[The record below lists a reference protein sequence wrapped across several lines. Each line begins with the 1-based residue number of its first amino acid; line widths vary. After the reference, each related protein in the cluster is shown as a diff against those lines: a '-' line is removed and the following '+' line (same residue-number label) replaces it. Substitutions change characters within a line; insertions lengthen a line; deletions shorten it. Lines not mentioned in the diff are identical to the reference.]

1 MAKQIGDNPGIKHPI
16 QDGVLNQVVINP
28 GLPAMPADPS
38 KDVGGVV
45 ARANIMPEIREA
57 VNVAGRGGEHTM
69 ETFRPAAA
77 SPAVPPGAMPA
88 SEMQSRPAAAVA
100 DINQGYLLLR
110 VRVINDKI
118 QIISAKTVDGPLA
131 QPASLVGQ
139 HAYEVVL
146 DAQRL
151 AVEGIADIAVSRSY
165 PRPGQHEHHIAQR
178 QVFEFNIRI
187 PRSAVPSNALDRI
200 KINLFRFPDALPKA
214 ISGRALLSRQFGNQA
229 RIIATLNGITAD
241 RIEPAALDQLK
252 VIFPSAL
259 IR

>member
-1 MAKQIGDNPGIKHPI
+1 MANQIGDNPGINHSF
-16 QDGVLNQVVINP
+16 QDGLPNQVVINP
-28 GLPAMPADPS
+28 GLPAMPSDPS
-38 KDVGGVV
+38 KD
-45 ARANIMPEIREA
+45 ARGIAAGANIMPEIRET
-57 VNVAGRGGEHTM
+57 VNVAGGGGGRTM
-69 ETFRPAAA
+69 ETFKPAAA
-77 SPAVPPGAMPA
+77 SPAALGAMSA
-88 SEMQSRPAAAVA
+88 SEMQSRPAAAAA
-100 DINQGYLLLR
+100 DTNQGYLLLR

-131 QPASLVGQ
+131 QPASLIGQ

-146 DAQRL
+146 DAQQL

-165 PRPGQHEHHIAQR
+165 PRPWQHEHHIVQR
-178 QVFEFNIRI
+178 QDFEFNIRI

-200 KINLFRFPDALPKA
+200 KINLFQFPDALPKA

-229 RIIATLNGITAD
+229 RIIATLDGITAD

>member
-1 MAKQIGDNPGIKHPI
+1 MANQIGDNPGIKHPV

-38 KDVGGVV
+38 KDAGEVGAG
-45 ARANIMPEIREA
+45 ANIMPEIRET
-57 VNVAGRGGEHTM
+57 VNVAGRGGERTM

-77 SPAVPPGAMPA
+77 SPATPGAMPA

-131 QPASLVGQ
+131 QSASLVGQ

-200 KINLFRFPDALPKA
+200 KINLFRFPDALPKV

-229 RIIATLNGITAD
+229 RIIATLNGITTD
-241 RIEPAALDQLK
+241 RIEPSALDQLK

>member
-1 MAKQIGDNPGIKHPI
+1 MANQNSDSPGTKHPV
-16 QDGVLNQVVINP
+16 QDGALNHVVINP
-28 GLPAMPADPS
+28 RLPAMSADPS
-38 KDVGGVV
+38 KEAEEVV
-45 ARANIMPEIREA
+45 AAANIMPQIRET
-57 VNVAGRGGEHTM
+57 VNVAGRGGERTM
-69 ETFRPAAA
+69 ETFRPAA
-77 SPAVPPGAMPA
+77 SPAAPGAMPA

-100 DINQGYLLLR
+100 DTTQRYLLLR

-118 QIISAKTVDGPLA
+118 QIISAKNVDGPLA

-151 AVEGIADIAVSRSY
+151 AAEGIPDIAVSRSY

-178 QVFEFNIRI
+178 QVFELNIRI
-187 PRSAVPSNALDRI
+187 PGSAVSSNALDRI
-200 KINLFRFPDALPKA
+200 KINLLRFPDALPKA
-214 ISGRALLSRQFGNQA
+214 ISGGALLSRQFGNQA

-252 VIFPSAL
+252 VIFPSAF

>member
-1 MAKQIGDNPGIKHPI
+1 MANQNGDNPGIKHPV
-16 QDGVLNQVVINP
+16 QDGALNQVVINP
-28 GLPAMPADPS
+28 TLPVMPTDPS
-38 KDVGGVV
+38 KEAGAVV
-45 ARANIMPEIREA
+45 AGANIMPEIRET
-57 VNVAGRGGEHTM
+57 VNVPGRGGERTM
-69 ETFRPAAA
+69 ETFRPTVSPAA
-77 SPAVPPGAMPA
+77 SGAIPA
-88 SEMQSRPAAAVA
+88 SEMQSRPAAA
-100 DINQGYLLLR
+100 DTDTKQGYLLLR

-118 QIISAKTVDGPLA
+118 QIISAKTVDGPLVE
-131 QPASLVGQ
+131 PTLLVGQ

-214 ISGRALLSRQFGNQA
+214 ISGPTLLSRQFGNQA
-229 RIIATLNGITAD
+229 RIVATLDGITAD
-241 RIEPAALDQLK
+241 RIEPSALDQLK